1 MTINLACLEDALTAL
16 RSRIGA
22 GPIRLYIPGAGAEPL
37 ALADSLD
44 KDPGLAKGMTFLGA
58 WIPGVNR
65 TDWSRFGDGAETTF
79 AAPDWAESRRAGRMK
94 IRPLA
99 YSQTWTWL
107 CATPLDAAIIPVS
120 PPNAAGDCSL
130 SLTADFTTA
139 ITARP
144 IPIIGLINRA
154 LPVIDGA
161 PTVPLSRFDWVVEDA
176 CPPPTYDPGVDDPT
190 TVRVAQNT
198 AALIPDGAVIQTGI
212 GKLGAAV
219 FSALT
224 SRRELRIH
232 SGMASDSVMDL
243 LAAGALADIPGAIT
257 VGAILGTAGL
267 GEQLARENRLLM
279 VPVPETHGFERL
291 SRIEGLAAV
300 NSAVEIDLFGQA
312 NAEQAAGRL
321 ISGVGGLSDF
331 MRGAG
336 AAPGG
341 LPILALPSETPNGKF
356 SRIVA
361 RLPQGVTTLSRTE
374 VAIVVTEHGSVDL
387 RNLDM
392 DARAQALISVAA
404 PGRRGELEA
413 DWERIRRAL

>member
-1 MTINLACLEDALTAL
+1 MKLSSLEDALHAL
-16 RSRIGA
+16 RTRHGA
-22 GPIRLYIPGAGAEPL
+22 GPIRLYVPGAAADPL
-37 ALADSLD
+37 VLAQCLD
-44 KDPGLAKGMTFLGA
+44 NDPDIARGMTLLGA

-65 TDWSRFGDGAETTF
+65 IDWSRFGDGAETTF
-79 AAPDWAESRRAGRMK
+79 AAPDWAQSRRDGRMR

-99 YSQTWTWL
+99 YSQTWNWL
-107 CATPLDAAIIPVS
+107 CTTPLDAAIIHVS
-120 PPNAAGDCSL
+120 PPNAAGDCSM
-130 SLTADFTTA
+130 SLTADFTAA

-144 IPIIGLINRA
+144 IPIIGLINPA

-161 PTVPLSRFDWVVEDA
+161 PTIPLSRFDWVVEA
-176 CPPPTYDPGVDDPT
+176 AHAPATYDPGVDDPT

-224 SRRELRIH
+224 TRRNLRIH

-243 LAAGALADIPGAIT
+243 LAAGALADELGAIT
-257 VGAILGTAGL
+257 VGAILGAAGL
-267 GEQLARENRLLM
+267 GEKLAREKRLVM

-356 SRIVA
+356 SRIVS

-392 DARAQALISVAA
+392 DARAHALISVAA
-404 PGRRGELEA
+404 PGRREELAA
-413 DWERIRRAL
+413 DWEKIRVAL